1 MRRLVLC
8 GLLLTA
14 CGGGST
20 PPPKAK
26 VDIAALEVRSQLTG
40 CTVSTQP
47 LTVAAALC
55 NSGAEQIT
63 LATFASNGQRDLWVT
78 AQKGVSGGYVVT
90 GDGWAAVSLEA
101 DAANAV
107 AASLGGAVA
116 P

>member
-1 MRRLVLC
+1 MRGLVLC

-14 CGGGST
+14 CGGGSE
-20 PPPKAK
+20 PAPKAK
-26 VDIAALEVRSQLTG
+26 VEIAALEVRGQLTG
-40 CTVSTQP
+40 CAVSPQP

-55 NSGAEQIT
+55 TSGSAQVT

-90 GDGWAAVSLEA
+90 GDGWAAVTLEA
-101 DAANAV
+101 DAANAL